1 MLYCIFSPA
10 KQYPFC
16 FPNIFFTIEHADNEE
31 SIHQITLRKLLF
43 LYMKINTNEEMNI
56 KNVHLES
63 SLKCRE
69 FTAWMRVILHWR
81 TKWKM
86 NDSFILSRVGYWN
99 SKLATQSVL
108 KRRCSCLI
116 LLKDYYCLLV
126 LEQRS
131 CSSMIFTFFREKQMT
146 FLRSI
151 EINNDMSFYT

>member
-43 LYMKINTNEEMNI
+43 LYMKIKTNEEMNI

-69 FTAWMRVILHWR
+69 FTAWKRVILHWR

-86 NDSFILSRVGYWN
+86 NDSFILSRVGYW
-99 SKLATQSVL
+99 KLEAGYTQRFETWVQL
-108 KRRCSCLI
+108 FDTFER
-116 LLKDYYCLLV
+116 LLLPLGIGTKIV
-126 LEQRS
+126 
-131 CSSMIFTFFREKQMT
+131 
-146 FLRSI
+146 
-151 EINNDMSFYT
+151 